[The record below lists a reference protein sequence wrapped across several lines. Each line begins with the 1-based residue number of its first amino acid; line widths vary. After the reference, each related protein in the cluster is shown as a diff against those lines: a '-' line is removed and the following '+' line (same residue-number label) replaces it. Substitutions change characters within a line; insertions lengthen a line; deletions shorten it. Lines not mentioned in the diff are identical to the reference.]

1 MNLEGMANHQ
11 KQKEP
16 MNNKIVTSH
25 NTDISCGLDRLCES
39 YTVGLE
45 LL

>member
-1 MNLEGMANHQ
+1 MNVEGMAHHQ
-11 KQKEP
+11 KPKEP
-16 MNNKIVTSH
+16 MNNKIVMSH
-25 NTDISCGLDRLCES
+25 NTDISCGSDRLCES